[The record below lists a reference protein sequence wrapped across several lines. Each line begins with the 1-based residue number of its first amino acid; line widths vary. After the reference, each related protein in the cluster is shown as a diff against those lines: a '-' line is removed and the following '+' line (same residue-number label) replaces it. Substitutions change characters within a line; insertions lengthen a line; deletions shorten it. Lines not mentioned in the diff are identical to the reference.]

1 MTATLLKLLMAG
13 EYICPVR
20 YPDEYGALD
29 SESTQEKVDAW
40 LLNLNMR
47 LARVG
52 DDGAW
57 FMSHSGITDRAIT
70 LVKGELLKFRDEYGP
85 AVLMLDF
92 IRQAKAENAQ
102 CVPGERIQLVELEM
116 LVNGS
121 TTLSAQLRSLVEV
134 IHNAG
139 ARLSDRENLR
149 RLMDH
154 LAKDGYTMLIDK
166 GTDAYQM
173 TGKVEQLYC
182 VLAYLDDN
190 RVIDEAD
197 ADDQLDLTDQVDA
210 IQSDTGQGRAA

>member
-1 MTATLLKLLMAG
+1 MNPTLLKLLMAG

-20 YPDEYGALD
+20 YPNEYGALE
-29 SESTQEKVDAW
+29 SESARDEVDAW
-40 LLNLNMR
+40 LLHLNMR

-57 FMSHSGITDRAIT
+57 FMSHSAITDRAIT
-70 LVKGELLKFRDEYGP
+70 FVKGELLKFRDEYGP

-121 TTLSAQLRSLVEV
+121 TTLSAQLRSLVDV
-134 IHNAG
+134 IHSGG

-166 GTDAYQM
+166 GTDAYQV

-190 RVIDEAD
+190 KLIDESD
-197 ADDQLDLTDQVDA
+197 PDDQLDLVDS
-210 IQSDTGQGRAA
+210 IPSDSSVDS

>member
-1 MTATLLKLLMAG
+1 MAG
-13 EYICPVR
+13 EYICPVC
-20 YPDEYGALD
+20 YPNEYGALE
-29 SESTQEKVDAW
+29 SESARDEVDAW

-57 FMSHSGITDRAIT
+57 FMSHSAITDRAIT
-70 LVKGELLKFRDEYGP
+70 FVKGELLKFRDEYGP

-121 TTLSAQLRSLVEV
+121 TTLSAQLRSLVDV
-134 IHNAG
+134 IHSGG

-166 GTDAYQM
+166 GTDAYRV

-190 RVIDEAD
+190 KLIDESGP
-197 ADDQLDLTDQVDA
+197 DDQLDLVDS
-210 IQSDTGQGRAA
+210 IPSDSSVES